1 MDRKIP
7 EKVLRKEKRKRW
19 IKYGTIILSSIV
31 VIAVII
37 TLLRDSISLKN
48 TQLSTVDKGTI
59 EVTVSASGKV
69 MPAFEETVIAPI
81 ESRIMKVH
89 KKAGDSVDVGT
100 PLLQLDLQSIETD
113 YRKML
118 DELQM
123 RQYRIEQQRIK
134 NNSTLSDMEMQ
145 LKVNDMQIDKMAV
158 EVVNEKYLDSIGA
171 GTTDKVREVEI
182 SYNVAKLE
190 QEQAHKKLENDRKVA
205 DAELRVQELE
215 LEIFRKTLAET
226 KRILEDAQIRSPRKA
241 ILTYINNQV
250 GARVGQG
257 TEVAILSDLSQF
269 RIDGEIADS
278 YGDRISVG
286 SKSVVRIGNDE
297 LTGVV
302 SNVTPLS
309 KNGVIQFTV
318 QLNDPDNQRLR
329 SGLRTDVYVMNAVK
343 EDVMRIANGPYYSG
357 QGTYELFVLSGS
369 TLERR
374 KVRLGESNYQY
385 VEVISGLEL
394 GDRVVVSD
402 MSRYRDK
409 NRLKVSD

>member
-7 EKVLRKEKRKRW
+7 PNVLRKEKRKRW
-19 IKYGTIILSSIV
+19 IKYGAIILSFIL
-31 VIAVII
+31 VIGLII
-37 TLLRDSISLKN
+37 SLLQDSIPLKN
-48 TQLSTVDKGTI
+48 IQLSSVDKGTI

-81 ESRIMKVH
+81 ESRIMTVYKR
-89 KKAGDSVDVGT
+89 AGDSVDVGT

-123 RQYRIEQQRIK
+123 RQYRIGQQRIK
-134 NNSTLSDMEMQ
+134 NSSSLSDTEMQ
-145 LKVNDMQIDKMAV
+145 LKVNEMQIDKMAV

-182 SYNVAKLE
+182 KYNVAKLE
-190 QEQAHKKLENDRKVA
+190 QEQARKKSENNRKVA

-286 SKSVVRIGNDE
+286 SKSVVRIGSDE

-318 QLNDPDNQRLR
+318 QLEDPDNQRLR

-343 EDVMRIANGPYYSG
+343 EEVMRIANGPYYSG
-357 QGTYELFVLSGS
+357 QGTYELFILNGN
-369 TLERR
+369 TLEKRT
-374 KVRLGESNYQY
+374 VRLGESNYQY
-385 VEVISGLEL
+385 VEVISGLDP

-402 MSRYRDK
+402 MSRYKDRNK
-409 NRLKVSD
+409 VKVSE

>member
-1 MDRKIP
+1 
-7 EKVLRKEKRKRW
+7 
-19 IKYGTIILSSIV
+19 
-31 VIAVII
+31 
-37 TLLRDSISLKN
+37 
-48 TQLSTVDKGTI
+48 
-59 EVTVSASGKV
+59 
-69 MPAFEETVIAPI
+69 
-81 ESRIMKVH
+81 
-89 KKAGDSVDVGT
+89 
-100 PLLQLDLQSIETD
+100 
-113 YRKML
+113 
-118 DELQM
+118 
-123 RQYRIEQQRIK
+123 
-134 NNSTLSDMEMQ
+134 
-145 LKVNDMQIDKMAV
+145 
-158 EVVNEKYLDSIGA
+158 
-171 GTTDKVREVEI
+171 VEI

-190 QEQAHKKLENDRKVA
+190 QEQAHKKFENDRKVA

-286 SKSVVRIGNDE
+286 SKAVVRIGSDE

-318 QLNDPDNQRLR
+318 QLDDPDNARLR

-343 EDVMRIANGPYYSG
+343 EDVLRIDNGPYYSG
-357 QGTYELFVLSGS
+357 PGTYELFVLNGG
-369 TLERR
+369 TLEKR

-385 VEVISGLEL
+385 VEVISGLEP
-394 GDRVVVSD
+394 GERAVVSD

-409 NRLKVSD
+409 NKLKVSE

>member
-7 EKVLRKEKRKRW
+7 KEVLRSEKRKRW
-19 IKYGTIILSSIV
+19 IKTGAIILGSV
-31 VIAVII
+31 GVITLII
-37 TLLRDSISLKN
+37 FLLRDSISLDN
-48 TQLSTVDKGTI
+48 LQLSTVDTGSI
-59 EVTVSASGKV
+59 EVSVSASGKV
-69 MPAFEETVIAPI
+69 VPAFEETVIAPI
-81 ESRIMKVH
+81 ESRIVKVF
-89 KKAGDSVDVGT
+89 KKAGDLVDEGT

-118 DELQM
+118 DELEM
-123 RQYRIEQQRIK
+123 RRYRIEQQRVK
-134 NNSTLSDMEMQ
+134 NSSALSDMEMQ
-145 LKVNDMQIDKMAV
+145 LKVNDMQIDRMEV
-158 EVVNEKYLDSIGA
+158 EVRNERYLDSIGA
-171 GTTDKVREVEI
+171 GTTDKVREVEL

-190 QEQAHKKLENDRKVA
+190 QEQAYKKLENDRSVA

-215 LEIFRKTLAET
+215 LEIFRKSLAET

-257 TEVAILSDLSQF
+257 MEVAILSDLSQF

-286 SKSVVRIGNDE
+286 NKAVVRIGSDE

-309 KNGVIQFTV
+309 RNGIIQFTV
-318 QLNDPDNQRLR
+318 QLNEADHPRLR

-343 EDVMRIANGPYYSG
+343 DDVLRVANGPYYSG
-357 QGTYELFVLSGS
+357 KGTYELFVLNGG
-369 TLERR
+369 TLEKRE
-374 KVRLGESNYQY
+374 VRLGDSNYQY
-385 VEVISGLEL
+385 VEVISGLNP
-394 GDRVVVSD
+394 GDQVVVSD
-402 MSRYRDK
+402 MSQHRGK
-409 NRLKVSD
+409 SKLKVNG

>member
-7 EKVLRKEKRKRW
+7 KDILLKEKRKRW
-19 IKYGTIILSSIV
+19 IKYGTVILSSIV
-31 VIAVII
+31 GIAVII
-37 TLLRDSISLKN
+37 SLLRDSIPLKN
-48 TQLSTVDKGTI
+48 IQLSSVDKGTI

-89 KKAGDSVDVGT
+89 KRAGDSVDVGT

-134 NNSTLSDMEMQ
+134 NSSTLSDMQMQ

-182 SYNVAKLE
+182 KYNVAKLE

-286 SKSVVRIGNDE
+286 SKSVVRVGSDE

-318 QLNDPDNQRLR
+318 QLDDPDNARLR

-343 EDVMRIANGPYYSG
+343 EDVLHIDNGPYYSG
-357 QGTYELFVLSGS
+357 PGTYELFVLNGG
-369 TLERR
+369 TLEKR

-385 VEVISGLEL
+385 VEVISGLEP
-394 GDRVVVSD
+394 GDRAVVSD

-409 NRLKVSD
+409 NKLKVSE